1 MNILSAN
8 EIKKHGV
15 GAIEKQL
22 AYGPV
27 HVFKHNHPLFIV
39 ISEKDYKLLSQKNK
53 TSGLFSMLDK
63 SATGKRTKQDIEQ
76 QLNTIRNDWE

>member
-15 GAIEKQL
+15 SAIEKQL
-22 AYGPV
+22 VYGPV
-27 HVFKHNHPLFIV
+27 HVLKHNHPLFIV
-39 ISEKDYKLLSQKNK
+39 ISEKDYRLLSQKNQ

-63 SATGKRTKQDIEQ
+63 SATGKRTKQDIDQ
-76 QLNTIRNDWE
+76 QLNVIRDNWE